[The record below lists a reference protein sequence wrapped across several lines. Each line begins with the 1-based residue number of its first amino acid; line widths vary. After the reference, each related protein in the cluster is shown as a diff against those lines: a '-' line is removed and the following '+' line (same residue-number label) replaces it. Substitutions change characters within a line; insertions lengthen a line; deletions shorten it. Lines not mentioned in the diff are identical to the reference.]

1 MLPGSFFWHPLACE
15 KVVPFY
21 RPGELEGD
29 AWAEH
34 ATATYR
40 SAFDAAQRHGLVSV
54 AVPLLG
60 AHFAASRSRGP
71 NTRFPIFEGAAC
83 TCPSPYRL
91 GAGARGAEMPDASF
105 ALKAAAE
112 AAVSMRAATI
122 ASFPAQLW
130 TRIGAVVSWQGLVAG
145 GCRLTAR
152 FGVQTSTLARALAEA
167 IEEAMH
173 RAERRSEMGHGF
185 EAARRSKREPSFVED
200 RAAVG

>member
-1 MLPGSFFWHPLACE
+1 MYGTIVHAARLLPPCAPRVVLWHPLACE
-15 KVVPFY
+15 QVVPFY

-54 AVPLLG
+54 AVPLLGG

-130 TRIGAVVSWQGLVAG
+130 TRIGGCLVAG
-145 GCRLTAR
+145 TRGGWLSSH
-152 FGVQTSTLARALAEA
+152 GTLWGADEHPSARAGGGDRGGDAPRRA
-167 IEEAMH
+167 
-173 RAERRSEMGHGF
+173 AERDGSWI
-185 EAARRSKREPSFVED
+185 
-200 RAAVG
+200 